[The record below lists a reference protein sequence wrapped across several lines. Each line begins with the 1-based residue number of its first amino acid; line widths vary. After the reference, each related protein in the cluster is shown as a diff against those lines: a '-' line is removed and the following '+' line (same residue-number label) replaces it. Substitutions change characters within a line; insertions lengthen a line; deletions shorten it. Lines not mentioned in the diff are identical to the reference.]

1 MNKIYAM
8 SGRSWSVNNLRHA
21 LFVIMLLVL
30 NACAT
35 PAQTPVSDVA
45 TSQGL
50 PAPTATAQTLAS
62 AVATSQSLPAPTA
75 SAQSTRVIPTNPGP
89 TATRHCTPTNDDGV
103 SPTYFPNTPVRSVVG
118 HGHVLTGVVRS
129 SRDCAPIANAKL
141 EFWPEEANKGHPD
154 TSRATLFSD
163 QEGRYR
169 FECNP
174 PEHIHMRIS
183 APGYRTIG
191 NNSYHPN
198 GRTEGTFDIVLAPDQ
213 P

>member
-1 MNKIYAM
+1 
-8 SGRSWSVNNLRHA
+8 
-21 LFVIMLLVL
+21 VIILLIGL

-35 PAQTPVSDVA
+35 A
-45 TSQGL
+45 T
-50 PAPTATAQTLAS
+50 PAPSRALPTAQPQPTAAATAT
-62 AVATSQSLPAPTA
+62 PAPSRALPTA
-75 SAQSTRVIPTNPGP
+75 QPQPTAA
-89 TATRHCTPTNDDGV
+89 ATRHCSPTNDDGV
-103 SPTYFPNTPVRSVVG
+103 SPTYAPNMPVRNVVG

-129 SRDCAPIANAKL
+129 SRDCTPIANATL

-163 QEGRYR
+163 QAGHYR

-198 GRTEGTFDIVLAPDQ
+198 GSPTGTFDIILVPDQ
-213 P
+213 

>member
-1 MNKIYAM
+1 
-8 SGRSWSVNNLRHA
+8 
-21 LFVIMLLVL
+21 MLLGL

-35 PAQTPVSDVA
+35 ATPAPLSALPTAQSLPTAAA
-45 TSQGL
+45 TQVPPS
-50 PAPTATAQTLAS
+50 PAPTTPSLPTAAATQVPPS
-62 AVATSQSLPAPTA
+62 ALPTAQSLPTA
-75 SAQSTRVIPTNPGP
+75 A
-89 TATRHCTPTNDDGV
+89 ATRHCSPTNDDGV
-103 SPTYFPNTPVRSVVG
+103 SPTYAPNMPVRNVVG

-154 TSRATLFSD
+154 SSRATLFSD
-163 QEGRYR
+163 QAGGYR

-198 GRTEGTFDIVLAPDQ
+198 GSATGTFDIVLVPDQ
-213 P
+213 